1 MREGTPLYASNVT
14 RMLVC
19 VCIAGLMG
27 TGCVAATKHE
37 QLKHEMTSV
46 QDELMQAQNA
56 LANAEDYILDLE
68 SRGEDSEQW
77 RNQYQDAQARYD
89 ALSTQLAEMQSTG
102 LPQIGGTQQ
111 VINAQNGTIGYSM
124 AGDLTFNSGSADLTK
139 RGKEILKEIAVQ
151 LKNHDGMIRID
162 GHTDTD
168 PINKTK
174 DKWPL
179 GNIQL
184 GAGRAIA
191 VQKFLVSQGVPE
203 ERVYIASY
211 GQHKPVEPSKT
222 ASAKA
227 KNRRVEV
234 LMVLQ
239 PNLG

>member
-1 MREGTPLYASNVT
+1 MYASNVT
-14 RMLVC
+14 RMVVC

-37 QLKHEMTSV
+37 HLKKEMANL
-46 QDELMQAQNA
+46 QDDLMSAENA
-56 LANAEDYILDLE
+56 LANAEDYILELE
-68 SRGEDSEQW
+68 SRGENADQW
-77 RNQYQDAQARYD
+77 RQQYEDAQARYE
-89 ALSTQLAEMQSTG
+89 AVSAQLSEMESTG
-102 LPQIGGTQQ
+102 YLPNVPGADTIYTPSEGTM
-111 VINAQNGTIGYSM
+111 GYSM

-139 RGKEILKEIAVQ
+139 RGKEILKEVAAQ
-151 LKNHDGMIRID
+151 LKSHDGMIRID

-191 VQKFLVSQGVPE
+191 VQKFLVSQGIPE
-203 ERVYIASY
+203 ERIFIASY
-211 GQHKPVEPSKT
+211 GPHKPAAEGRT

-234 LMVLQ
+234 LMVLT
-239 PNLG
+239 PSLG